1 MHKLIPL
8 AAAFMIALGTSQ
20 PAGAESGKTETAK
33 IETAIDATA
42 LVEGGASDA
51 EIIRQL
57 SEQRGMTP
65 GSATLRGKSEPRQ
78 ILSLLDLPEP
88 SQKDADK
95 GKTAAHRTAG
105 EDLFKKGDF
114 AKAAWE
120 FTQATR
126 YAADNL
132 DIYKY
137 ELYKMRGDSYK
148 EFLKTRLNPLT
159 PSGKEEAKKPFFDKK
174 REMVCGAVY
183 ADYRKASDL
192 LDRSIQTGITEIEAR
207 NVRMKELK
215 EGKDPTRQHKS
226 KSGEYINIMRDMR
239 RILYRQASARSGVKH
254 LKEAMDDYRTVCSAE
269 EKARRDQAR
278 EARDK
283 ARDKNWIKF
292 GEIDDARYFYDK
304 DAVKKAKNRVTAWFR
319 KETLDDE
326 ASYEL
331 TGIRLDCGKK
341 TYATLEISS
350 YGEDGKLKAKQQFKK
365 AAEKKVVRDKPE
377 AMLLGRVCK

>member
-1 MHKLIPL
+1 MHRLIPF
-8 AAAFMIALGTSQ
+8 AAAFMFALGTSQ
-20 PAGAESGKTETAK
+20 PAGAESGKTGTAK
-33 IETAIDATA
+33 IETAIDAAA
-42 LVEGGASDA
+42 LIEGGASDV
-51 EIIRQL
+51 EIIRLL
-57 SEQRGMTP
+57 SDQRGTAP
-65 GSATLRGKSEPRQ
+65 SAPLLKGKSEPRQ
-78 ILSLLDLPEP
+78 IQILLDLPEP

-105 EDLFKKGDF
+105 ENFFKRGDF
-114 AKAAWE
+114 VQAAQE
-120 FTQATR
+120 FTQAMK

-148 EFLKTRLNPLT
+148 EILRTRLNPLT
-159 PSGKEEAKKPFFDKK
+159 PYGQEEAKKPFFGKK
-174 REMVCGAVY
+174 RELVCGAVY

-239 RILYRQASARSGVKH
+239 RILYRQASASSGVKH
-254 LKEAMDDYRTVCSAE
+254 LKEAFNDYRTVCSAE
-269 EKARRDQAR
+269 EQARRVQAR

-283 ARDKNWIKF
+283 SRDKNWIRF
-292 GEIDDARYFYDK
+292 GEIEDARYFYDNGT
-304 DAVKKAKNRVTAWFR
+304 VKKSKNRVTAWFR

-331 TGIRLDCGKK
+331 IGVRLDCGKK
-341 TYATLEISS
+341 TSATLEISS
-350 YGEDGKLKAKQQFKK
+350 YGEDGKLKSKQQYKK
-365 AAEKKVVRDKPE
+365 AAEKKIVKDKPE
-377 AMLLGRVCK
+377 EMLMGRVCK